1 MNIHSCAMKC
11 KLQTTKSPHTLTL
24 HYTLSGNYLI
34 KKFHEKMIQNRTHTL
49 LINIKIGEDVSHEPL
64 AYNARLSSPSP
75 TVWPPPSPRPAPMLD
90 TATPATLLTALVL
103 VTACNT
109 AVEAKS
115 FRNVFTDEERFM
127 LVPVH
132 NEDTLTSWVRICS
145 MQQKLNIIN
154 ICFQSIVANKFAIL
168 LSAESVPPRGPQ
180 RRWGAGGSQAGPGT
194 AAQQVQ

>member
-11 KLQTTKSPHTLTL
+11 KRRTTKSPHTLLL
-24 HYTLSGNYLI
+24 HYIFTLSRNYLI
-34 KKFHEKMIQNRTHTL
+34 KKFHEKMIQKRPHTL

-103 VTACNT
+103 VFACTT

-115 FRNVFTDEERFM
+115 FRNVFTDEDRFM

-132 NEDTLTSWVRICS
+132 NEDTLTSWVRTCS
-145 MQQKLNIIN
+145 IAACSII
-154 ICFQSIVANKFAIL
+154 S
-168 LSAESVPPRGPQ
+168 
-180 RRWGAGGSQAGPGT
+180 
-194 AAQQVQ
+194 